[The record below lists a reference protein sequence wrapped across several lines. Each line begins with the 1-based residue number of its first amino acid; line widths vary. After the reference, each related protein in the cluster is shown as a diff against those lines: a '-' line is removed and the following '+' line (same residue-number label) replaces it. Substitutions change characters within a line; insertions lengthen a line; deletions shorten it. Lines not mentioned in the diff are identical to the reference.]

1 MAKNQSGCFSTI
13 LLQFFKGASAHDV
26 DVDVDGAVDDRL
38 RIGLIEQVHEDAA
51 ILHGDA
57 GVGGY
62 RVAID
67 EAAVGGGDIQ
77 QAYATNPLPAK
88 NSCIVHGAFDKFT

>member
-1 MAKNQSGCFSTI
+1 MFFHYFTSV
-13 LLQFFKGASAHDV
+13 FKGASAHDV
-26 DVDVDGAVDDRL
+26 DVDVDGAVDYRL

-77 QAYATNPLPAK
+77 QGSVGDDIRVNG
-88 NSCIVHGAFDKFT
+88 HGAVT